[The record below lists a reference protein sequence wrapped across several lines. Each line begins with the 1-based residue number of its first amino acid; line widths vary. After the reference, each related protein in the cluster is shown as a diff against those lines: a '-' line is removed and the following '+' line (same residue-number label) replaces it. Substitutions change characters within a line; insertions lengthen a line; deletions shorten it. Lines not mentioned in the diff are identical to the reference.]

1 MAAQK
6 TIPEILLEKGVITK
20 EQFEKIKL
28 ENINTGQSF
37 EEIIRKHNFASE
49 EELARA
55 KAEVINVPFIKLS
68 ETSIFPQALSMLP
81 EVVAQRYLALPI
93 AFDKPTNTLSVAM
106 ANPLDFEAI
115 EFIEK
120 KSGCTIKPFL
130 AVESEIGPLIDER
143 YAKGLAGEVTEALKE
158 TIRPIEAIDITKIGK
173 VIREAPI
180 AKIVSTILEFAAKSR
195 ASDIHIEPQ
204 EDKTRVRYRIDGILY
219 EKLVLPRKVHE
230 AVVSRIK
237 ILSGMKIDIK
247 RKPQDGRFSFRVG
260 EEEVD
265 LRVSSLPSTFG
276 EKIVM
281 RLLRK
286 TAKIPSLADLGLR
299 AKALRNLEE
308 AILVPSGTIIVC
320 GPTGSGKT
328 TTLYSILSRIN
339 TPRVNII
346 TIEDPVEY
354 EIKGVSQVQ
363 VNRAVG
369 LTFASALRSFF
380 RQDPDIIMVGEIRDK
395 ETTELAIRAALTGH
409 LVFSTLHTND
419 ASGTLPRL
427 IDMGAEPFLL
437 ASSMTCVVGQRVVR
451 RVCTKC
457 KEEYEPP
464 LAVVADVKKVLGN
477 LYPKKKK
484 LKLCRGKKCEAC
496 NQTGYSGRIG
506 IFEVIPITE
515 RIARLILERAPA
527 PKIEKQAR
535 EEGMVTMKQ
544 DGYLKAIEG
553 VTTIEETLRV
563 AEEAR

>member
-6 TIPEILLEKGVITK
+6 TIPGILLEKGVIK
-20 EQFEKIKL
+20 QEEFEKIKL
-28 ENINTGQSF
+28 ENINTGKSF
-37 EEIIRKHNFASE
+37 EEIIREHHYADE
-49 EELARA
+49 EDLLRA
-55 KAEVINVPFIKLS
+55 KAEVINVPFIVLS
-68 ETSIFPQALSMLP
+68 ETGLSPQALSLLP
-81 EVVAQRYLALPI
+81 EVVAERYLALPI
-93 AFDKPTNTLSVAM
+93 DYDKSTNTLSVAM

-120 KSGCTIKPFL
+120 KSGCKVEPFL
-130 AVESEIGPLIDER
+130 SVASEILPLIEER

-158 TIRPIEAIDITKIGK
+158 TAKPEVIDITKIGK

-180 AKIVSTILEFAAKSR
+180 AKIVSTILEFAVKSR
-195 ASDIHIEPQ
+195 ASDVHIEPG

-219 EKLVLPRKVHE
+219 EKLILPKKVHE
-230 AVVSRIK
+230 AVISRIK

-247 RKPQDGRFSFRVG
+247 RSPQDGRFNFRVG

-265 LRVSSLPSTFG
+265 LRVSSMPATFG

-286 TAKIPSLADLGLR
+286 TAKIPSLADLGVR
-299 AKALRNLEE
+299 AKALRNVEE
-308 AILVPSGTIIVC
+308 AILVPQGIIIVC

-328 TTLYSILSRIN
+328 TTLYSVLAKIN
-339 TPRVNII
+339 TPRVNIM

-354 EIKGVSQVQ
+354 EIKGVTQVQ
-363 VNRAVG
+363 VNRAAN
-369 LTFASALRSFF
+369 LTFANALRSFF
-380 RQDPDIIMVGEIRDK
+380 RQDPDVIMVGEIRDK

-419 ASGTLPRL
+419 ASGALPRL

-437 ASSMTCVVGQRVVR
+437 ASSMTSIVGQRVVR
-451 RVCTKC
+451 RICTKC

-464 LAVVADVKKVLGN
+464 AAVVADIKKVLGN
-477 LYPKKKK
+477 LYPKKKA
-484 LKLCRGKKCEAC
+484 LKLYRGKKCEEC
-496 NQTGYSGRIG
+496 NQTGYSGRVG
-506 IFEVIPITE
+506 IFEVLPITE
-515 RIARLILERAPA
+515 KIARLILERPPA
-527 PKIEKQAR
+527 SRIEKQAK

-553 VTTIEETLRV
+553 ITAIEEVIRV